1 MESYVRTGVPVQ
13 PDLQPRVGTGKLDRV
28 GALVGN
34 TPLHRFESLSPRPG
48 VQVLGKLEWQ
58 QIGGSV
64 KARAAFAMVRKA
76 LQDGLVKDGMHLLDA
91 SSGNTGIAYGAIAAS
106 LGIPVSLCLPENAS
120 PERKRILRALG
131 VDVIATDPLAGTD
144 GAQEAA
150 ALLAAEF
157 PERYAYLDQYRNGEN
172 WKAHFHGT
180 SREILRQ
187 TSGNL
192 THFVCGLG
200 TTGSF
205 TGNSRA
211 FRAWTSHIQCIAL
224 HPDGP
229 MHGLEGW
236 KDLETAIVPGI
247 YDSSLADRHEVV
259 SSEEAYDLIRFIAR
273 KEGLLLSPS
282 SAANLAGARRV
293 AEGLKEG
300 MVVTLLPDNA
310 DKYGEIIDHLMR

>member
-1 MESYVRTGVPVQ
+1 MKSYIQAASPVRPARN
-13 PDLQPRVGTGKLDRV
+13 PDHPFGRLDRV
-28 GALVGN
+28 GTLVGN
-34 TPLHRFESLSPRPG
+34 TPLHRFDSLAPRPG

-64 KARAAFAMVRKA
+64 KARAAFAMVRHA
-76 LQDGLVKDGMHLLDA
+76 AETGRINSGMRLLDA

-131 VDVIATDPLAGTD
+131 VEVIPTDPLAGTD

-150 ALLAAEF
+150 ACLAAES
-157 PERYAYLDQYRNGEN
+157 PGRYVYLDQYRNPEN

-180 SREILRQ
+180 AREILRQ
-187 TSGNL
+187 TSGAL

-211 FRAWTSHIQCIAL
+211 FQAWSDLIRCVAL

-236 KDLETAIVPGI
+236 KDLETALVPAI
-247 YDSSLADRHEVV
+247 YDPGLAHRHETV
-259 SSEEAYDLIRFIAR
+259 SSEEAYDMIRFIAR

-282 SAANLAGARRV
+282 SAANIAGARRV

-310 DKYGEIIDHLMR
+310 DKYGEIIDHLIR